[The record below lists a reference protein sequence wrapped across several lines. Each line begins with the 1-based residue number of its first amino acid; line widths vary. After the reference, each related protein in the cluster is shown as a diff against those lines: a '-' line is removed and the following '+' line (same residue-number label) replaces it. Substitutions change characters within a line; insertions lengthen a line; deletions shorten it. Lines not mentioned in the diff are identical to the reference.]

1 LVQIRKKCQANPPHY
16 KNYNCYIARAYPPA
30 DRAQL
35 SLCKLESLEP
45 VMIFKW
51 NRGYNWEDIHRII
64 KLTDK
69 LSDIRV
75 ILKHNKELESI
86 IEERIKR
93 LNEYS

>member
-1 LVQIRKKCQANPPHY
+1 
-16 KNYNCYIARAYPPA
+16 
-30 DRAQL
+30 
-35 SLCKLESLEP
+35 
-45 VMIFKW
+45 MIFKW